1 MPGDRCAKGSPDLC
15 SRKDRA
21 TVLPITRRTLLR
33 AASLIPLV
41 AGDVAAQ
48 PNAVPARAVALD
60 WASSETLLSL
70 GVAPI
75 AITERDRF
83 LSANPA
89 FAARAPIHDLGAP
102 WEPNLEL
109 IDALAPSI
117 IYTSSYTKMVEPQ
130 LRRISNV
137 VVTDLHGGRRGQLAR
152 CADFARTV
160 VTAFPGL
167 ADGSLLAAMEQTL
180 ARNRAVLSAPRHP
193 PVLCVYLHS
202 NGRFANV
209 FGSNSFAG
217 NVVAHVGL
225 ANAWVAPTNSNGF
238 DYVGIEKLAAIS
250 SARMLVLGDGA
261 KTERALKTL
270 KTSALWNAI
279 PAVKAGEVRLFP
291 DVAMYGALPT
301 AVRFSQMLVDEFARE
316 KPDAG

>member
-1 MPGDRCAKGSPDLC
+1 M
-15 SRKDRA
+15 
-21 TVLPITRRTLLR
+21 PITRRTLLR

-41 AGDVAAQ
+41 ASDVAAQ
-48 PNAVPARAVALD
+48 PNAVPARAIALD

-89 FAARAPIHDLGAP
+89 FVARTPIHDLGAP

-130 LRRISNV
+130 LRSIAEV
-137 VVTDLHGGRRGQLAR
+137 VVSDLHGGRDDQLIR
-152 CADFARTV
+152 CAAFAHKIV
-160 VTAFPGL
+160 DSFPGL
-167 ADGSLLAAMEQTL
+167 ADGGLLTQMEGAL
-180 ARNRAVLSAPRHP
+180 ARNRAVLSASRAP

-202 NGRFANV
+202 SGRFANV
-209 FGSNSFAG
+209 FGPHSFAG
-217 NVVAHVGL
+217 NVIAHAGL

-238 DYVGIEKLAAIS
+238 DYVGIERLAAVSDASMI
-250 SARMLVLGDGA
+250 VLGDGPR
-261 KTERALKTL
+261 TDRVLRTL
-270 KTSALWNAI
+270 QTSALWNAI
-279 PAVKAGEVRLFP
+279 PAVRSGEVRMFP
-291 DVAMYGALPT
+291 NIAMYGALPT
-301 AVRFSQMLVDEFARE
+301 AVRFSRLLVEEFAGV